1 MITLKKI
8 EEKHLID
15 LYNVIYLSDSPEW
28 SKYNAPYFNEFKF
41 IDLETFLLKNHHE
54 YYLSERVLGIFFNNK
69 PVGIVTYYWENF
81 ATRLLEIGIIIYD
94 NCIWSKGIG
103 FTALSKWIKIC
114 FDKFPEIQHI
124 GLTTWSGN
132 QRMMKLA
139 EKIGLICEAR
149 IRKVIYYNEVYY
161 DSIKY
166 GILRDEFFNSSINE

>member
-15 LYNVIYLSDSPEW
+15 LYNVIYSSDNPEW

-114 FDKFPEIQHI
+114 FNKFPEIQHI

>member
-15 LYNVIYLSDSPEW
+15 LYNVIYSSENPEW
-28 SKYNAPYFNEFKF
+28 SKYNAPYFNDFKYL
-41 IDLETFLLKNHHE
+41 DLETFLLKNHHE

-81 ATRLLEIGIIIYD
+81 ATRWLEFGIIIYD

-132 QRMMKLA
+132 QRMRKLA

>member
-1 MITLKKI
+1 MIYSSENPK
-8 EEKHLID
+8 
-15 LYNVIYLSDSPEW
+15 W

-81 ATRLLEIGIIIYD
+81 ATRWLEIGIIIYD

-103 FTALSKWIKIC
+103 LTALNKWIKIC

-132 QRMMKLA
+132 LGIDIFLYTPYPRMCLKL
-139 EKIGLICEAR
+139 LVSLTFYSR
-149 IRKVIYYNEVYY
+149 I
-161 DSIKY
+161 
-166 GILRDEFFNSSINE
+166 FP

>member
-15 LYNVIYLSDSPEW
+15 LYNVIYSSDSPEW